1 MFPPPDQPGHEV
13 SQLSQMEIDRV
24 LAQIRSISQAT
35 KPGAMGGVG
44 GVGAAGANGVA
55 GVDNGFAKL
64 LKQGIDSVNST
75 QTKATD
81 MASNFERGV
90 PGVEL
95 PQVMLEM
102 QKANVSFRALTEVR
116 NKFVEAYREIMN
128 MPL

>member
-1 MFPPPDQPGHEV
+1 M
-13 SQLSQMEIDRV
+13 SQMEIDRV
-24 LAQIRSISQAT
+24 LSQIRSMSQT
-35 KPGAMGGVG
+35 VRSGAVG
-44 GVGAAGANGVA
+44 GIGGAGAGGNAVA
-55 GVDNGFAKL
+55 GIDNGFAKL
-64 LKQGIDSVNST
+64 LKQGIDSVNSA
-75 QTKATD
+75 QGKATD
-81 MASNFERGV
+81 LATKFERGV

>member
-1 MFPPPDQPGHEV
+1 M
-13 SQLSQMEIDRV
+13 SQMEIDRV
-24 LAQIRSISQAT
+24 LAQIRSISSTARAGAAA
-35 KPGAMGGVG
+35 PGA
-44 GVGAAGANGVA
+44 AAGNVA
-55 GVDNGFAKL
+55 GVDSGFAKL

-75 QTKATD
+75 QAKANDLATK
-81 MASNFERGV
+81 FERGV